1 MHEWVNRWASVWGL
15 ALMALVALGGVVPSS
30 SGAQTTEW
38 RAYGGDVGGTKY
50 SPPSMKYRG
59 GKDRP
64 ASMNIRGGY
73 ACVKCQSM

>member
-15 ALMALVALGGVVPSS
+15 ALMALVALGVVVPSS

-50 SPPSMKYRG
+50 SPRHAVALAGDLESTDG
-59 GKDRP
+59 
-64 ASMNIRGGY
+64 
-73 ACVKCQSM
+73 